1 MLTGTIKFFNHKNK
15 FGFIKCIEDG
25 KEYYVHAKNIV
36 SEQHLNEGDKVE
48 FELKDAS
55 RGPEATRVNKI

>member
-15 FGFIKCIEDG
+15 FGFIKCNEDG

-36 SEQHLNEGDKVE
+36 SEQYINQGDKVE

-55 RGPEATRVNKI
+55 RGPEAIQVKKI